1 MENRKFLIKYIHT
14 LKFDLGL
21 DVVFINDDEELI
33 NILMGE
39 LRDVKKFKEEY
50 DDLKE
55 QFGEL
60 KDEYD
65 DLKEEFENFK
75 GCLADFKDSLE

>member
-1 MENRKFLIKYIHT
+1 MKIMENRRFLIKYIHT

-39 LRDVKKFKEEY
+39 LKGVKKLKEEY
-50 DDLKE
+50 DDLKG
-55 QFGEL
+55 QFEKL
-60 KDEYD
+60 KNEYD
-65 DLKEEFENFK
+65 DLKEEFDDLKN
-75 GCLADFKDSLE
+75 SL